1 MGVVLRTV
9 TEDDWELFRDLRL
22 RMLADT
28 PIAFL
33 ETLEQARAHDEAE
46 WRHRARRTT
55 LPGSTTVVAVEEAS
69 GRWVGTMSAFTDP
82 ERGLFLVSVFVD
94 ASQRGAGT
102 ADRLLTAVLDWARAR
117 GADGIRLH
125 VHEDNT
131 RARAF
136 YERRGFRDTGARVP
150 YALDPA
156 RSEVEMRL
164 VLDAPADGPG

>member
-1 MGVVLRTV
+1 MRTV

-28 PIAFL
+28 PIAFM

-46 WRHRARRTT
+46 WRFRARRTT
-55 LPGSTTVVAVEEAS
+55 LPGSSAVVAVDEAS
-69 GRWVGTMSAFTDP
+69 GRWVGTMSTFTDP
-82 ERGLFLVSVFVD
+82 ERGVFLVSVFVD

-102 ADRLLTAVLDWARAR
+102 ADRLLTAVLERVRAE
-117 GADGIRLH
+117 GAHAVTLH
-125 VHEDNT
+125 VHEDNA

-136 YERRGFRDTGARVP
+136 YERRGFRDTGVRVP

-164 VLDAPADGPG
+164 ALDAPG